1 LTRRI
6 YDADLLKY
14 ISLFESLTGAKVH
27 DLINDESLTV
37 IVEKGNMG
45 LALGKHRKNLLRV
58 ENVFKKKIKVV
69 EFDDDVKKFIRN
81 FVYPLRMM
89 EISQD
94 GKNIIIKGNDTKTK
108 GLLIG
113 RERRNLKRLVEV
125 VKRFFDIEDISVV

>member
-1 LTRRI
+1 
-6 YDADLLKY
+6 
-14 ISLFESLTGAKVH
+14 
-27 DLINDESLTV
+27 
-37 IVEKGNMG
+37 
-45 LALGKHRKNLLRV
+45 
-58 ENVFKKKIKVV
+58 
-69 EFDDDVKKFIRN
+69 
-81 FVYPLRMM
+81 VYPLRMM